1 MWSILESITRMDEDI
16 PRDDSML
23 SRLSSRYV
31 DAFSAPGYILSL
43 LLSLLALCVSL
54 AASSIAVVFSSRW
67 ASNGVTDLILS
78 NTPAFDVGQIYVYG
92 AFLLIAFI
100 ALLCFAYPKRAPFT
114 LFALSL
120 FFIIRALFVT
130 LTHLGPFALQAPVD
144 FGVTVQRM
152 FFGDDYFFS
161 GHTGSP
167 FLMALVYWENRTLRY
182 LFLAWSVF
190 FGAVVLLGHLHYSI
204 DVFAAF
210 FITFSIYHIAVYLF
224 PRAYA
229 MSAGD

>member
-1 MWSILESITRMDEDI
+1 MFSGL
-16 PRDDSML
+16 PR
-23 SRLSSRYV
+23 RYRE
-31 DAFSAPGYILSL
+31 AFSVPGYILSL
-43 LLSLLALCVSL
+43 SLSLLALVISL
-54 AASSIAVVFSSRW
+54 VASSIAVVFSSRW

-78 NTPAFDVGQIYVYG
+78 NTPAFDVSTIYVYG
-92 AFLLIAFI
+92 AFFLIAFI
-100 ALLCFAYPKRAPFT
+100 ALLCFADPRRAPFT
-114 LFALSL
+114 LLALSL
-120 FFIIRALFVT
+120 FFVVRALFVT
-130 LTHLGPFALQAPVD
+130 LTHLGPFGLQAPVD

-167 FLMALVYWENRTLRY
+167 LLMALVYWKNPTLRI

-190 FGAVVLLGHLHYSI
+190 FGTVVLLGHLHYSI

-210 FITFSIYHIAVYLF
+210 FITFAIYHLAMFLF

-229 MSAGD
+229 MST